1 MAGLFQLGVS
11 ALNANQASL
20 VTTGHNIANA
30 DTDGYSRQQAIK
42 ETTLPQNNGSGFI
55 GTGVALTG
63 VRRIYDEFLAKEL
76 QVTASGFNQFEIIVE
91 NAQQLDNLL
100 GDETTS
106 LAPSMQRFFATLQ
119 DAADNPASSATRQ
132 MLLSEANLL
141 VGRFDQSQDRLDDQN
156 SAINTQM
163 DTITTEIS
171 TLAVGI
177 AELNERIAATGA
189 GGAASLPND
198 LLDARDRM
206 VLRIAELV
214 QVETVEA
221 SDRTMSVFIGN
232 GQGLVVGPRAFE
244 VTTQPSEED
253 ATRDGIVFRQGAA
266 DLDVTQ
272 SIVGGQLGGLLDFR
286 ENILDASYNQL
297 GLVALGLNFA
307 INEQHRRGMD
317 LDNEIGNDFFED
329 VNGAQRMR
337 SRALADPDNAM
348 PPDRVVEVQIETL
361 TGITTSDYVMEFSA
375 SNTGEFS
382 ITRQSDREVVA
393 RSTFSGIFPSEVE
406 VDGMIVRLVSGSFSA
421 GDRFTLQPARSEGRA
436 LRLGITNVRDL
447 ALAQPVRTQ
456 VSEGNRGT
464 GTISQGVVLDTR
476 TAAFAADGMGMNP
489 PLLIRFT
496 SATTYDVL
504 DNSVPGS
511 PVSLVPPM
519 NNRVYVPGVDNY
531 VFSED
536 EEETSVQFDGSNV
549 GVGVISAGTNGYPIE
564 TITVSTVDPDTG
576 VLSRQSITTAANDT
590 AETIAQSLD
599 LLTGVQA
606 TATNQVVL
614 SDIRNASSMNLT
626 FNNQPLTGTDPDTLA
641 DSINNNAV
649 LTSQGI
655 SATSD
660 GSEITVRASQGVD
673 FYFQVG
679 GAVAADRITF
689 TGLEGSAT
697 TVSATDATPSVTY
710 GGTVQM
716 IMAEGVSAQG
726 LGGLVTIIPTATPTF
741 RGYQVA
747 LAGNPTE
754 GDEFSIDYNTGGF
767 ADNRN
772 ALEMA
777 NIQLDPVLLAGGS
790 TLQDA
795 YSALVNVI
803 GTKTQEN
810 MVSKDAAEVLF
821 DRAKNERSE
830 KSGVNLDEEAARLIE
845 FELAYNAAAQLI
857 SVARS
862 LFDTLLTAAR

>member
-20 VTTGHNIANA
+20 ITTGHNIANA
-30 DTDGYSRQQAIK
+30 DTEGYSRQEALK
-42 ETTLPQNNGSGFI
+42 VTTLPQSNGVGFI
-55 GTGVALTG
+55 GTGVTLNG

-76 QVTASGFNQFEIIVE
+76 QVTASGFNQYEIIVE
-91 NAQQLDNLL
+91 NAEQLDNLL
-100 GDETTS
+100 GDDTTS
-106 LAPSMQRFFATLQ
+106 LAPSMQRFFAAMQ

-163 DTITTEIS
+163 ATITTEIS

-177 AELNERIAATGA
+177 AELNERIAANGA
-189 GGAASLPND
+189 GGEATLPND
-198 LLDARDRM
+198 LLDERDKM
-206 VLRIAELV
+206 ILRIAELV
-214 QVETVEA
+214 RVETVEA

-232 GQGLVVGPRAFE
+232 GQGLVVGSRAFE
-244 VTTQPSEED
+244 ITTQASEED
-253 ATRDGIVFRQGAA
+253 ASRDAIIFRQGAA

-272 SIVGGQLGGLLDFR
+272 SIVGGQLGGLLEFR
-286 ENILDASYNQL
+286 ETILDASYNQL

-307 INEQHRRGMD
+307 INEQHQRGMD
-317 LDNEIGNDFFED
+317 LDNEVGIDFFED
-329 VNGAQRMR
+329 VNGTQRMR
-337 SRALADPDNAM
+337 SRALADPDNTA
-348 PPDRVVEVQIETL
+348 PVDRVVEIEINEI
-361 TGITTSDYVMEFSA
+361 GAITTSDYVMEFSA
-375 SNTGEFS
+375 SNSGEFS
-382 ITRQSDREVVA
+382 ITRESDGTVVS
-393 RSTFSGIFPSEVE
+393 RSTFSGIFPTEVE
-406 VDGMIVRLVSGSFSA
+406 VDGMIVRLVSGSFTA
-421 GDRFTLQPARSEGRA
+421 GDRFSIQPARNEGRA

-447 ALAQPVRTQ
+447 ALAQPVRTR

-476 TAAFAADGMGMNP
+476 TNAFAADGMGMNP

-519 NNRVYVPGVDNY
+519 NNQVYVPGVDNF

-536 EEETSVQFDGSNV
+536 EEQTSVQFDGSTV
-549 GVGVISAGTNGYPIE
+549 GVGVVSAGTNGYPIE
-564 TITVSTVDPDTG
+564 TISVSTVDPDTG
-576 VLSRQSITTAANDT
+576 VLSRQTVTTAANDS
-590 AETIAQSLD
+590 ADTIAQALD

-606 TATNQVVL
+606 TATNQVVI
-614 SDIRNASSMNLT
+614 SDIRSASAMNLT
-626 FNNQPLTGTDPDTLA
+626 FNNQALSGTDPDTLA
-641 DSINNNAV
+641 DSINNNSV
-649 LTSQGI
+649 LTAQGI

-679 GAVAADRITF
+679 GAVAGDRVTF
-689 TGLEGSAT
+689 TGIEGSAT
-697 TVSATDATPSVTY
+697 TVSATDVLPSVTY
-710 GGTVQM
+710 GGSVQM
-716 IMAEGVSAQG
+716 IMEEGVSAQG
-726 LGGLVTIIPTATPTF
+726 LGGLLTVIPTATQTY
-741 RGYQVA
+741 RGYQVS

-772 ALEMA
+772 ALAMA
-777 NIQLDPVLLAGGS
+777 NIQLDPVLLGGGS

-795 YSALVNVI
+795 YSALVNVV

-810 MVSKDAAEVLF
+810 MVSRDAAEVLF